1 MQNLQQQEG
10 PSQAMQL
17 PGAWRKRL
25 GPQEGYCHVGG
36 HRPLLENISLRA
48 LLRER
53 YVTHKYNRSSMP
65 ETGSALLL

>member
-1 MQNLQQQEG
+1 M
-10 PSQAMQL
+10 
-17 PGAWRKRL
+17 
-25 GPQEGYCHVGG
+25 
-36 HRPLLENISLRA
+36 LENISLRA